1 MFKIFQVWFNPIK
14 RIKRLH
20 LRYVIPQIASG
31 RLIVRIFL
39 DSGEQEIMKCDCP
52 GCSDNNV
59 GNIITGSIGAIREH
73 ALNHEIVEIQ
83 DELER
88 LSHLDLGSLLEE
100 LIRCSKDT
108 LQIFQNHVE
117 HGSTLERF
125 ILEAL
130 DRLEERIPSN

>member
-1 MFKIFQVWFNPIK
+1 
-14 RIKRLH
+14 
-20 LRYVIPQIASG
+20 
-31 RLIVRIFL
+31 
-39 DSGEQEIMKCDCP
+39 MKCDCP